1 MGVNKPED
9 KKLGEAYDTSM
20 GRVNKLI
27 AEVLPSAIAYLSKTN
42 YPVYVKHANDIEATV
57 RRINAKT
64 PNPTTLFSAPKKPD
78 NPNPNPNSHSQENGS
93 NDPTDESP
101 SSLRPR

>member
-9 KKLGEAYDTSM
+9 KKLGEAYDTSI
-20 GRVNKLI
+20 GHVNKLI
-27 AEVLPSAIAYLSKTN
+27 AEVFPSAIAYLSKTN

-78 NPNPNPNSHSQENGS
+78 NPNPNSHSQENGS

-101 SSLRPR
+101 STLRPR